1 MAEDRKELSVDEILE
16 SIKQKRSGGS
26 LAVEDIFEEK
36 NEYEEPVREIMTDD
50 DGDMDSSTVFGDYDS
65 DESYKPVKPSDTEVI
80 IKPAEPE
87 AKIEEPI
94 SKEEVS
100 KEPTSEYTES
110 ATLSQEQPEPQ
121 KPSEPQEETSPDDE
135 NGNAGQKTGSEEEKP
150 NVPSFKE
157 LFTKKKIE
165 KERAGKTRAFKKP
178 EPDSAADDGKT
189 KIISEENAEISQ
201 EDELEKQFNEA
212 RQEKIDRFR
221 LFTESITD
229 SPIAE
234 EEELVSPSVLDSV
247 KMNGEDDIFTAVDK
261 VKKPKKENTKRNEL
275 IKKRNSKVYE
285 KIDVGRVKLRLKN
298 ESEKQKVRLII
309 LTAAFAATFI
319 TEIIKAVYTSGKLEK
334 LSVVMA
340 DKCVIFYA
348 FSLVLALLPFAA
360 ALSAFIEKLR
370 NSEKF
375 EFTNELYLLLVSVV
389 NIFHSSVMLSLRQP
403 VGKETLTFTLPVC
416 FVALMSAAADMRENK
431 MILKNLNTITK
442 NERLL
447 GIYPLTKNAEKL
459 AGGISSSKEPNIL
472 CAGEVE
478 VPDSFMDSST
488 VKDKQNAYLRVIIPL
503 LLVCGAVS
511 GSLAAFTYGGVRAF
525 SLGMISTI
533 LLCCPAFLTTVLTSL
548 ISNTNDKLNISG
560 CEILGY
566 EAVEYI
572 DDTDAIVLDTAD
584 IFSGEISHFHII
596 NSRAGVSTLS
606 AFQTVCAM
614 LSSSGGVLS
623 KEVENL
629 MKEQNLDLPEIEDMK
644 YEEKL
649 GLSGWANNKCVLLGT
664 RQMMINHNMEVPPEY
679 TEKGYL
685 DEGKRVF
692 YFAVDTQV
700 VAMFCAE
707 YFIGRQAKKQLEK
720 LYKTGVILMLMTTD
734 PNIDEEFVATTL
746 GVNPDSIKTVSS
758 TGTKT
763 IRKEIDKTA
772 KQKRTGLIFKRNI
785 TGSLRVINAAFR
797 LYDVQSLTMLI
808 QSISMFFALVLT
820 LVLNIV
826 ATKYFVNEWI
836 VMGYH
841 AIWTVIALIVTSRK

>member
-16 SIKQKRSGGS
+16 SIKQKRGGS
-26 LAVEDIFEEK
+26 LAVEDIFEED
-36 NEYEEPVREIMTDD
+36 EERDGLGREILTADD
-50 DGDMDSSTVFGDYDS
+50 DDMDGSTVFGAYDEGEKPNKPKEKTEKAETPPE
-65 DESYKPVKPSDTEVI
+65 ESEKKSERQPTE
-80 IKPAEPE
+80 AE
-87 AKIEEPI
+87 KIEETP
-94 SKEEVS
+94 EETAEQTEKQPETVADETET
-100 KEPTSEYTES
+100 KAENEPTVDRRE
-110 ATLSQEQPEPQ
+110 
-121 KPSEPQEETSPDDE
+121 PSEEPKS
-135 NGNAGQKTGSEEEKP
+135 G
-150 NVPSFKE
+150 VPSFKE
-157 LFTKKKIE
+157 LFVRKKIE
-165 KERAGKTRAFKKP
+165 KERAGKTRVFKKP
-178 EPDSAADDGKT
+178 DSDSAASDGKT
-189 KIISEENAEISQ
+189 RIISGEETPQ

-212 RQEKIDRFR
+212 RQEKIDKFR

-234 EEELVSPSVLDSV
+234 EEELVSSNVLDSV
-247 KMNGEDDIFTAVDK
+247 KVTGDDDIFAAVEK
-261 VKKPKKENTKRNEL
+261 AKKPKKENVKRNEL

-298 ESEKQKVRLII
+298 EREQQKFRAVF
-309 LTAAFAATFI
+309 LTVAFAVTLI
-319 TEIIKAVYTSGKLEK
+319 TEIIKAVYTSGRLEK
-334 LSVVMA
+334 LAVIM
-340 DKCVIFYA
+340 DEKCVIFYA

-360 ALSAFIEKLR
+360 ALLGFIQRLK

-375 EFTNELYLLLVSVV
+375 EFTNELYLLIVSVCNV
-389 NIFHSSVMLSLRQP
+389 AHSAVMLTLKQP
-403 VGKETLTFTLPVC
+403 VEKGTLMFTLPVC
-416 FVALMSAAADMRENK
+416 FVMLMSAAADIRENR
-431 MILKNLNTITK
+431 MIMKNLNTITK

-503 LLVCGAVS
+503 LLLCGAVS
-511 GSLAAFTYGGVRAF
+511 GSLAAVTYGGAKAF
-525 SLGMISTI
+525 SLGMISTV

-584 IFSGEISHFHII
+584 IFTGDISHFHII
-596 NSRAGVSTLS
+596 NSRAGISTLN

-629 MKEQNLDLPEIEDMK
+629 MKEQQLDLPEIEDMK
-644 YEEKL
+644 YEERL
-649 GLSGWANNKCVLLGT
+649 GLSCWVNNKCALLGT
-664 RQMMINHNMEVPPEY
+664 RQMMINHNIEVPPEY
-679 TEKGYL
+679 TERGYL
-685 DEGKRVF
+685 EEGKRVF
-692 YFAVDTQV
+692 YFAVDTQA

-746 GVNPDSIKTVSS
+746 GVDPNSIKTVSS

-763 IRKEIDKTA
+763 IKNEIDKTA

-841 AIWTVIALIVTSRK
+841 AIWTVIALIMTSRK